1 MAVRIVREEWTMG
14 DVRTGERRRAEA
26 QRWNGQ
32 DDDAVQRA
40 ILGGLTVLTG
50 VGIGVSL
57 ACWLL
62 P

>member
-1 MAVRIVREEWTMG
+1 MG